1 MSESSG
7 IFRRSQR
14 RLHCTVKEE
23 EDGKLIKKIESVC
36 QDGLSIHDFSGKGR
50 GVVAEKNFSHG
61 EFVIEYRGELITIEE
76 AKIREAKYASQNIS
90 DSYMYYFKNKGVRL
104 CIDATIESSDMGR
117 LINHSRTKANLTT
130 RIILVHGTP
139 RLVFFAKGHIKK
151 NSELLYDYGDRRK
164 QAQQFHPW
172 LKC

>member
-36 QDGLSIHDFSGKGR
+36 QDGLSIRDFSGKGR
-50 GVVAEKNFSHG
+50 GVVAEKKFSHG
-61 EFVIEYRGELITIEE
+61 EFVIEYRGELITIAE
-76 AKIREAKYASQNIS
+76 AKIREAKYAAQNMS
-90 DSYMYYFKNKGVRL
+90 DSYMYYFKNKGDWL
-104 CIDATIESSDMGR
+104 CIDAIIESSHMGR
-117 LINHSRTKANLTT
+117 LINHSRTHANLIT
-130 RIILVHGTP
+130 RVIPVHGIP
-139 RLVFFAKGHIKK
+139 RLVFFAKGDIEEK
-151 NSELLYDYGDRRK
+151 SELLYDYGDRRK

-172 LKC
+172 LKS